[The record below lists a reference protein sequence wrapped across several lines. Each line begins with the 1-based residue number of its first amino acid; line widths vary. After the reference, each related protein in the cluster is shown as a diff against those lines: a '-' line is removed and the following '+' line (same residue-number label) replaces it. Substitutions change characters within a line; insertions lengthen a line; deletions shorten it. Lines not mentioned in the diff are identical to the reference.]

1 MLKTLQES
9 PPIAKPQESHR
20 FMVFFA
26 FEQPNAVKGTKSI
39 QIGEISQEKS
49 VDFKQSRSLTGSL
62 MNGYH
67 SHSPSRNESRN
78 PSLKDSWRNDVPKR
92 VRTTTLCTD
101 KPHLSQSPK
110 RIAQMGQGKQ
120 RICPLQTS
128 IPHSEDMVTTP
139 PSLPTS

>member
-1 MLKTLQES
+1 MTQMLKTLQES

-62 MNGYH
+62 KNAIT
-67 SHSPSRNESRN
+67 PIAIKE
-78 PSLKDSWRNDVPKR
+78 
-92 VRTTTLCTD
+92 
-101 KPHLSQSPK
+101 
-110 RIAQMGQGKQ
+110 RI
-120 RICPLQTS
+120 TN
-128 IPHSEDMVTTP
+128 SEP
-139 PSLPTS
+139 